1 MPTKSDDRDVNE
13 GDDTE
18 ETGGSSKNQNA
29 CMENAAVYSV
39 RNSEKAKDVFEHMK
53 TKTTTDV
60 DASTADARAQQMEV
74 ARWLCQKIEK
84 YGLGAFFKDVP
95 KSDLSFE
102 EIISGRHRF
111 SKVSKLKEKEAM

>member
-1 MPTKSDDRDVNE
+1 MPTKSDERDVNE

-29 CMENAAVYSV
+29 CMENAAAYSV
-39 RNSEKAKDVFEHMK
+39 RNSEKAKAVFEHMK

-60 DASTADARAQQMEV
+60 DASAADARAQQMEV

-95 KSDLSFE
+95 TSDLSFE
-102 EIISGRHRF
+102 EIIAGWHRF